1 MMFNNIES
9 VLWFCFYVKIK
20 IKSID
25 SQLLCSDVIRLLG
38 FDRLFFLILLSWCVN
53 NSKFNLGILLVLK
66 YLLHNW
72 VFKSL
77 TKFIFEILSSYLSL
91 GEKPSFFS
99 KILKTNKHH
108 ITGSSHMHA
117 KYISVEEI
125 ANQLNFITSLLLAG
139 ICQNTY
145 QSRRQCKNER
155 YSFRKTNLHW
165 PSSVMTEIIT
175 RNSACSC
182 RSYIPSNLQIS
193 VT

>member
-9 VLWFCFYVKIK
+9 VLWLCFYVKIK

-25 SQLLCSDVIRLLG
+25 SKLLCSDVIRLFG
-38 FDRLFFLILLSWCVN
+38 FDLLFFIILLSWCVN
-53 NSKFNLGILLVLK
+53 NSKFNLSILLVLK

-77 TKFIFEILSSYLSL
+77 SKFIFEILSSYLSL
-91 GEKPSFFS
+91 GEKN
-99 KILKTNKHH
+99 LHNKHH
-108 ITGSSHMHA
+108 ITGSPHMPA

-125 ANQLNFITSLLLAG
+125 ANQLNFITSLVLAG

-145 QSRRQCKNER
+145 QSSRQCKNGR
-155 YSFRKTNLHW
+155 YNFRKTNLHW